1 VVGGVEVLV
10 LAVAEQVN
18 VVLLT
23 GREGLVGLRTRHE
36 LDLDLGSTADEDG
49 AGKRLAEVVVLC
61 LDVDQLLLLTREL
74 GPLSFDGA
82 HQVLVERSVELR
94 IVFGDPAHEGTTAVI
109 AVATLHQLG
118 VDLLEVLRVLAADAG
133 LLLDDLP
140 GGIEHHLQVLLLS
153 LGQIARTHLSISVV
167 DVHPDRH
174 HGDDSQA
181 QEADEKSLVL
191 HDLTSFCFSHIRHPC
206 AVIATQIR
214 MPDSNETSLACQPK
228 TSL

>member
-1 VVGGVEVLV
+1 MESL
-10 LAVAEQVN
+10 LARAEEFD

-49 AGKRLAEVVVLC
+49 AGKRLAEVVMLC
-61 LDVDQLLLLTREL
+61 LDIDQLLLLTREL
-74 GPLSFDGA
+74 GPLGLDGP
-82 HQVLVERSVELR
+82 HQVLVERRVELR
-94 IVFGDPAHEGTTAVI
+94 VVLGDPAHEGTASIV
-109 AVATLHQLG
+109 AVATLHELG
-118 VDLLEVLRVLAADAG
+118 VDLLEVLRVLGADAR

-140 GGIEHHLQVLLLS
+140 GGIEHHLEVLLLS
-153 LGQIARTHLSISVV
+153 LGQIARTHLGIGVV

-181 QEADEKSLVL
+181 QEADENSLVL

-214 MPDSNETSLACQPK
+214 MPDSNETLLACQPK